1 LVRTDDVNML
11 PAPGADA
18 AMQLVQHAQPYNV
31 DTVLIDGRLRK
42 HRGRLVDVDAAKVV
56 ADAASVQAK
65 LRERAVQAR

>member
-1 LVRTDDVNML
+1 MRTDDVNML
-11 PAPGADA
+11 PAPGADP

-42 HRGRLVDVDAAKVV
+42 HGGRVVDVDAAKVV

-65 LRERAVQAR
+65 LRERALQAR